1 MSTATTAPATA
12 PITTDSPAASADSPA
27 TARTSADQR
36 RLARLQRAIVDG
48 LEDVKAQDIRVFNTE
63 ELSPLFER
71 VIIASA
77 NTPRQTRALAAS
89 VREAVKQAG
98 FAPPR
103 HEGEDNGEW
112 VIVDCGA
119 CVAHIMQPAIRQYYR
134 LEDLWGGRP
143 VRVRLGS
150 AAPSRRT
157 ASEDASQGSTPA
169 TSARKPRSTAT
180 AASATKA
187 PTKAAAKPAAESA
200 AKPAAPAR
208 APRRSS
214 SSGSGGAA
222 VKTVIVQSAAVR
234 KASARSSSSSARKAG
249 SA

>member
-1 MSTATTAPATA
+1 MSTVTFDPTT
-12 PITTDSPAASADSPA
+12 ADSPA
-27 TARTSADQR
+27 PSTPRTSAQQR
-36 RLARLQRAIVDG
+36 RLGKLQRAIIDG

-71 VIIASA
+71 VILASA

-98 FAPPR
+98 FPPPR

-134 LEDLWGGRP
+134 LEDLWGERP

-150 AAPSRRT
+150 ATASRRT
-157 ASEDASQGSTPA
+157 ASEDASEGSTPA
-169 TSARKPRSTAT
+169 TTQPTQKPTTTARKPRSTAT
-180 AASATKA
+180 AK
-187 PTKAAAKPAAESA
+187 PAAKPIASA
-200 AKPAAPAR
+200 AAPTS

-214 SSGSGGAA
+214 SKAA
-222 VKTVIVQSAAVR
+222 VKTVVVQSAPAR
-234 KASARSSSSSARKAG
+234 KASARGSTARKAG